1 MENDGSLLLMAQP
14 DSLGELDD
22 FYSLFENRFFTG
34 TMVLEKFM
42 DLTLRC
48 NFEFTLYPFDRQ
60 ICKILVNFSA
70 HSPPAFKFQSMQ
82 LLVQIIEFV
91 FDVINEDYQ
100 LWLECNTNVRL
111 LGLSIGKELK

>member
-70 HSPPAFKFQSMQ
+70 HSHSAFKFQSMQ

-100 LWLECNTNVRL
+100 LWLECNTDVRL